1 MVLAFQQIVRDTFDG
16 VLDRWNSPRRWWR
29 YWSFARSRGD
39 FTLHNE
45 HLVFPA
51 IFFIAPKAQDQM
63 AKPPGISMQEWTE
76 EPLFGTKHS
85 GYAETE
91 GRTGFR
97 ISIDLWIDA
106 ATEEPSGGT
115 NLTFP
120 RYLLSL
126 PSGTAQPFP
135 RKHE

>member
-1 MVLAFQQIVRDTFDG
+1 
-16 VLDRWNSPRRWWR
+16 
-29 YWSFARSRGD
+29 SRGD

-91 GRTGFR
+91 GKTSFR
-97 ISIDLWIDA
+97 IAIRSGSVSAVRFRSGLCRAHSQRSRPVQHNGLAIDHERSLKLRCAVGWDA
-106 ATEEPSGGT
+106 P
-115 NLTFP
+115 LVK
-120 RYLLSL
+120 LSQH
-126 PSGTAQPFP
+126 AA
-135 RKHE
+135 K

>member
-1 MVLAFQQIVRDTFDG
+1 
-16 VLDRWNSPRRWWR
+16 
-29 YWSFARSRGD
+29 
-39 FTLHNE
+39 
-45 HLVFPA
+45 LVFPA

-97 ISIDLWIDA
+97 IGID
-106 ATEEPSGGT
+106 SG
-115 NLTFP
+115 
-120 RYLLSL
+120 
-126 PSGTAQPFP
+126 
-135 RKHE
+135 